1 MDSKYPSFRLKSLEG
16 YCPQLLP
23 ITNTKLSKSRLGISF
38 EIVSRKA
45 SIYFSVWSIYFLVKQ
60 WWSRWKPVIEKQKAH
75 PKFKTAAI
83 FATSKEGSSY
93 LGEIK

>member
-1 MDSKYPSFRLKSLEG
+1 M
-16 YCPQLLP
+16 
-23 ITNTKLSKSRLGISF
+23 
-38 EIVSRKA
+38 
-45 SIYFSVWSIYFLVKQ
+45 
-60 WWSRWKPVIEKQKAH
+60 IEKQKAH

>member
-60 WWSRWKPVIEKQKAH
+60 
-75 PKFKTAAI
+75 
-83 FATSKEGSSY
+83 
-93 LGEIK
+93 